1 MAKETNKAPI
11 VGPEVAGPIDP
22 KRTQEGQVTQTIQ
35 FVPVAYVAQ
44 VDKVVSAIL
53 WGAIIQGLLASGR
66 VQPNIDPTQ
75 RKRLQEYHAM
85 ALSLVNGDSE

>member
-1 MAKETNKAPI
+1 MAKGDRIEGA
-11 VGPEVAGPIDP
+11 AGNV
-22 KRTQEGQVTQTIQ
+22 RVT
-35 FVPVAYVAQ
+35 VEDK

-85 ALSLVNGDSE
+85 ALGLVNGDSQ